1 MLEEIIERAIDII
14 ESDSRQEGDVYP
26 PMAHTAAKR
35 VLADYNFTSTLTVER
50 IWREADDYDFEH
62 RVIDDSYR
70 FICTSLPDIIGA
82 FVKHRMGDRYQHLF
96 DERMFLWDSATV
108 E

>member
-1 MLEEIIERAIDII
+1 MLEEIIERAIELI
-14 ESDSRQEGDVYP
+14 ESDARQEGDVYP

-35 VLADYNFTSTLTVER
+35 VLAQYNFTTRLNVER
-50 IWREADDYDFEH
+50 IWFEAATYDFEH

-96 DERMFLWDSATV
+96 DERMAEWSGAAV